1 MTERAANFLIH
12 GHNNRVDVRGD
23 ITPFGVPGIAAG
35 RMAFAAP
42 PYGELRLFLLTRSPS
57 QWILTN
63 NVLAAFA
70 TCPEF
75 RDVAVTVIPPG
86 AIVAVHEG
94 EWKLLPKHPPVNV
107 QEVNQRIAALEH
119 AVADVD
125 TALRYEIRQ
134 IVARRRPLRLLLSGG
149 VDSGLLASHLREEQA
164 DVVALTLRTPWGNE
178 IEGAACTANHVGIPL
193 EIIDLTAEE
202 LEAAIPRC
210 MRLLQTSDA
219 EIISI
224 HLLITIAFELAAAR
238 GADLVTGLGSDLLN
252 ARSDVGMANTSSDI
266 GERIRATSA
275 SGLMSTAEYDS
286 GPQIFH
292 PYWSPYMIH
301 TQLSVPA
308 ALKKS
313 EGIDKYYLRRLA
325 SYRLPHT
332 TAYGE
337 KVAIQEGSGLVQ
349 GLERHIG
356 RALQDHCTRIWDQL
370 VHNSTQ
376 DSEPAI

>member
-193 EIIDLTAEE
+193 EIIDVTAEE

-219 EIISI
+219 ESSLYICSSRS
-224 HLLITIAFELAAAR
+224 LSNWRQPAAR
-238 GADLVTGLGSDLLN
+238 TLSQGWEATCSMH
-252 ARSDVGMANTSSDI
+252 A
-266 GERIRATSA
+266 ATSA
-275 SGLMSTAEYDS
+275 WRTRVRISASAS
-286 GPQIFH
+286 AP
-292 PYWSPYMIH
+292 
-301 TQLSVPA
+301 PA
-308 ALKKS
+308 
-313 EGIDKYYLRRLA
+313 LR
-325 SYRLPHT
+325 
-332 TAYGE
+332 G
-337 KVAIQEGSGLVQ
+337 
-349 GLERHIG
+349 
-356 RALQDHCTRIWDQL
+356 
-370 VHNSTQ
+370 
-376 DSEPAI
+376 

>member
-1 MTERAANFLIH
+1 MTEPAANFLIH

-23 ITPFGVPGIAAG
+23 ITSFGVAGIATG

-42 PYGELRLFLLTRSPS
+42 PYGEWRLFLLTRSPS

-75 RDVAVTVIPPG
+75 HDVAVTVVPPG
-86 AIVAVHEG
+86 AIIAVHEG
-94 EWKLLPKHPPVNV
+94 EWKLLPKYPPADV
-107 QEVNQRIAALEH
+107 QEVHQRNALEH
-119 AVADVD
+119 AIADVD

-149 VDSGLLASHLREEQA
+149 VDSGLLASHLQEEHA
-164 DVVALTLRTPWGNE
+164 DAVALTLRTPWGNE
-178 IEGAACTANHVGIPL
+178 IEGATRTADHVAIPL
-193 EIIDLTAEE
+193 EIIDVTAEE

-224 HLLITIAFELAAAR
+224 HLLITISFELAAAR

-252 ARSDVGMANTSSDI
+252 ARSDIGMAGTSSDI
-266 GERIRATSA
+266 GDRVRTTSA
-275 SGLMSTAEYDS
+275 SGLMSTAEFES
-286 GPQIFH
+286 GPRIFH

-308 ALKKS
+308 ALKKF

-337 KVAIQEGSGLVQ
+337 KVAIQEGSGLVG

-356 RALQDHCTRIWDQL
+356 RTLQDHCARTWEQL
-370 VHNSTQ
+370 MHNSTQ
-376 DSEPAI
+376 DSQPAI